1 LFGCVKTK
9 RNLNT
14 NRPQL
19 EGERFMKT
27 VNTLSS
33 MATSAITRARLAA
46 SALLSLTTASAA
58 LALALHAVTA
68 QAAPVVGTATLA
80 VKDAV
85 RNRSLPTEI
94 WFQAAAGTKTEDFS
108 AVLPIATIAIAPNA
122 TPAPDFKKRPL
133 IVISHGNWGTRF
145 SQGWIAM
152 RLVQAGYVVVT
163 PSHPGTM
170 NDDRTTAG
178 AVRLWDRSQDV
189 RVALTA
195 VLSDPRWSALIDPER
210 IGFWGHSFG
219 GWTGVSLA
227 GGRYDMKQLLTACQA
242 QSPQDMYCKGTTSD
256 DLSSISMA
264 GSDADYTD
272 PRFKAFYLT
281 ATGPGGSM
289 TKASL
294 QQIRMPMFF
303 DTAQFDEVLSPGINS
318 TFLAATIPGAK
329 EVIRP
334 VGHFAYV
341 PICKPFIGRAVA
353 SLICTDPKGVE
364 RAEVHQKVATDTLAF
379 FDKQFATARP

>member
-1 LFGCVKTK
+1 MNVF
-9 RNLNT
+9 
-14 NRPQL
+14 NRL
-19 EGERFMKT
+19 GF
-27 VNTLSS
+27 
-33 MATSAITRARLAA
+33 AA
-46 SALLSLTTASAA
+46 SVRATATALLSL
-58 LALALHAVTA
+58 LAVCATPIA
-68 QAAPVVGTATLA
+68 QAAAVVGTATVA
-80 VKDAV
+80 VKDTV
-85 RNRSLPTEI
+85 RNRAIDTEI
-94 WFQAAAGTKTEDFS
+94 WFQAKSGTQTEDFS
-108 AVLPIATIAIAPNA
+108 AVLPIAPIAIAPNA
-122 TPAPDFKKRPL
+122 QPAPDFKKRPL

-152 RLVQAGYVVVT
+152 RLVQAGYVVIS

-189 RVALTA
+189 RVALSA
-195 VLSDPRWSALIDPER
+195 VLSDPRWSSLIDPER

-227 GGRYDMKQLLTACQA
+227 GGRYDFKQLLAACQA
-242 QSPQDMYCKGTTSD
+242 QRPQDLYCKSTTTD
-256 DLSSISMA
+256 DLSGISMT

-281 ATGPGGSM
+281 ASGPGPGM

-294 QQIRMPMFF
+294 QQIRVPIFF
-303 DTAQFDEVLSPGINS
+303 DTAEFDDVLAPGINS
-318 TFLAATIPGAK
+318 TFLAATIPEAK

-334 VGHFAYV
+334 VGHFVYV

-364 RAEVHQKVATDTLAF
+364 RADVHQKVAAETLAF